1 LKILIIDNTI
11 APNKPD
17 ANYIIEAVKDSC
29 DCKVIRYHE
38 VGIGFNLDNT
48 IDGLILTGS
57 EARIVK
63 DEDVKKF
70 ENVTNLV
77 KKVQVPCLGI
87 CFGHQLLA
95 LAHGLKVG
103 DLGQSYDHF
112 RFVRI
117 IESDD
122 LFKGV
127 KDDKMLLLESHND
140 YVMKE
145 GLSKAKFRLL
155 ADSEF
160 CEVEAIKH
168 ETKPIYGVQFHPEQI
183 EIAGEVHKEGLK
195 VIQNFINI
203 IKSYS
208 Y

>member
-1 LKILIIDNTI
+1 MLKILIIDNTI

-17 ANYIIEAVKDSC
+17 VNYIIEAVRDSC
-29 DCKVIRYHE
+29 DCEVIRYNE
-38 VGIGFNLDNT
+38 VCIGFKLDSA

-70 ENVTNLV
+70 EKVANLV
-77 KKVQVPCLGI
+77 KKVKVPCLGI

-103 DLGQSYDHF
+103 DLGRCYDHF
-112 RFVRI
+112 RFVKI
-117 IESDD
+117 IENND

-127 KDDKMLLLESHND
+127 QDDKMLLLESHND
-140 YVMKE
+140 YVKKE
-145 GLSKAKFRLL
+145 GLSKAKFKLL

-168 ETKPIYGVQFHPEQI
+168 EVKPIYGVQFHPEQI
-183 EIAGEVHKEGLK
+183 ERNGEIHREGLK
-195 VIQNFINI
+195 IIQNFIDVMRSHN
-203 IKSYS
+203 
-208 Y
+208 